1 MPSGL
6 QILDRGCSH
15 RAAHDSV
22 EQAPKCHPETRK
34 TIVADI
40 MSWIG
45 DPSRPTR
52 VLWFNGPAGAGKT
65 AIAWQTLCKRCAAK
79 KWLAGSF
86 FFSRMA
92 PLVRNDPA
100 NLFPTIAYQLSL
112 AVPAIGKVIY
122 EVVTEDPSLVSKTLK
137 IQLQKLIME
146 PMQLVLNLPNQPVV
160 IIIDGLDECKGE
172 GMQTHILRLLGS
184 LFQHPI
190 GGLSRACFIVTSRPE
205 PWIRDEFEIEPLS
218 VITRP
223 LFLGK
228 TVEAND
234 DIRTFFRAGFKE
246 IHNSARHRSTMWNIK
261 KPWPSYR
268 VLDDLVDK
276 ASGQFIYPATVLK
289 FVDDPNY
296 RPTDLLDIIT
306 SIPMVSSPS
315 TLRPLATLDQ
325 LYSQILSTA
334 CNAQRTL
341 EILGVLM
348 AMQDALMTT
357 QGESK
362 MHLPSWTLQDVSWLQ
377 FIRTF
382 RLETLRIS
390 EKLYECKGSVGTR
403 SNV

>member
-45 DPSRPTR
+45 DPSRTNR
-52 VLWFNGPAGAGKT
+52 VLWFNGPAGVGKT
-65 AIAWQTLCKRCAAK
+65 AIAQTLCKRCAAK

-100 NLFPTIAYQLSL
+100 YLFPTIAYQLSL
-112 AVPAIGKVIY
+112 AVPAIGKVIF

-146 PMQLVLNLPNQPVV
+146 PMQLVLDLPNQPVV

-172 GMQTHILRLLGS
+172 GMQTHILRLLGN

-205 PWIRDEFEIEPLS
+205 PWIHNEFEIEPLS

-246 IHNSARHRSTMWNIK
+246 IHSSARHRSTMWNVK

-276 ASGQFIYPATVLK
+276 ASGRSSTPPQFL
-289 FVDDPNY
+289 N
-296 RPTDLLDIIT
+296 LL
-306 SIPMVSSPS
+306 
-315 TLRPLATLDQ
+315 
-325 LYSQILSTA
+325 
-334 CNAQRTL
+334 
-341 EILGVLM
+341 
-348 AMQDALMTT
+348 TT
-357 QGESK
+357 QTTGPLTS
-362 MHLPSWTLQDVSWLQ
+362 STS
-377 FIRTF
+377 
-382 RLETLRIS
+382 
-390 EKLYECKGSVGTR
+390 
-403 SNV
+403 